1 MQNENY
7 KILIIHTN
15 YMETGGE
22 DIAVDNEIQ
31 LLKENFIT
39 KELIF
44 SNKGKFL
51 KNLLILLFLS
61 NNYANKKIDK
71 EIINFKPDIV
81 YVHNTWFNTGLKIF
95 EVIRK
100 HNVKYYIKIHNFRYD
115 CTNSYLYM
123 KHFKDKSFCKSCGNE
138 KTTFKFFNKYFT
150 NSYIKSFFVNR
161 YGKRYLNILQKD
173 TSNLLVLTEFHK
185 KYLINNYQIESKR
198 VNVFPNFLKPIVR
211 KNLDSS
217 QKKYILYAG
226 RISKEKGVDDLI
238 EAFCN
243 SSIENYDLYIVG
255 AGPDLQKLSNKFESD
270 KIKFFGYQG
279 NKKTLELINSSVA
292 VVSNTKM
299 FEGQPT
305 LLCEASL
312 LAKPSIFP
320 NNGGIE
326 EFFPKEYDLV
336 FEQGSISNLTMIL
349 NNLESFNLS
358 KIGLDNQ
365 RFLLEKLNKDKL
377 IYNFEKI
384 LESHES

>member
-81 YVHNTWFNTGLKIF
+81 YIHNTWFNTGLKIF
-95 EVIRK
+95 KVIRK

-198 VNVFPNFLKPIVR
+198 VNVFPNFLKPIER

-255 AGPDLQKLSNKFESD
+255 AGPDLQKLSNIFESD
-270 KIKFFGYQG
+270 KIKFFGYQD

-365 RFLLEKLNKDKL
+365 RFLFEKLNKDKL